1 MTELIDNLTAKIKEI
16 ITIKPS
22 NRTDD
27 DKTNLKEFREERK
40 RLKWNMYISNY
51 AKKRRTNFKRLNTAV
66 NKSMS
71 KFDKDK
77 ETILKLRN
85 DKKELLNRI
94 EALEKDIEIYKIKL
108 VKLTEKLIT

>member
-1 MTELIDNLTAKIKEI
+1 MTELIDSLTTKIKEI

-27 DKTNLKEFREERK
+27 EKTNLKELREERK

-77 ETILKLRN
+77 ETILKLRD
-85 DKKELLNRI
+85 DKKEL
-94 EALEKDIEIYKIKL
+94 
-108 VKLTEKLIT
+108 